1 MTAGGVVRMWYF
13 CDIRR
18 RPLLGSKRSYQPAA
32 SFAPFHNL
40 SLCES
45 RCARARNHAIR
56 LLNSRSG
63 TRRLDLY
70 RGLTASA
77 K

>member
-1 MTAGGVVRMWYF
+1 VTAGGVVRMWYF

-40 SLCES
+40 SFCES
-45 RCARARNHAIR
+45 RKKMLLAHVAVPESSEYRPAPRSVRAA
-56 LLNSRSG
+56 
-63 TRRLDLY
+63 
-70 RGLTASA
+70 RGLIV
-77 K
+77 